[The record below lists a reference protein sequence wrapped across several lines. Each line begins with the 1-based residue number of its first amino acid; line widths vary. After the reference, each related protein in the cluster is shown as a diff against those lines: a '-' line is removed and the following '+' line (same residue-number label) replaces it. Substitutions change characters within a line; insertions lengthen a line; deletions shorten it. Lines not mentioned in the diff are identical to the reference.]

1 MGSGVG
7 HRHGL
12 DLALLWCRPVAT
24 APIQPLGWER
34 PYAMGVALKRSK
46 KEKEVNFIMKNM
58 VNSSG
63 RQNNCN
69 CEYVQEQSFKI
80 HEAKINGEKD
90 KSIAIVF
97 TLFVI
102 DKIINNSSE
111 AVQDLNII
119 KHFDIQ
125 QLYKILIFFKCL

>member
-1 MGSGVG
+1 
-7 HRHGL
+7 
-12 DLALLWCRPVAT
+12 
-24 APIQPLGWER
+24 
-34 PYAMGVALKRSK
+34 
-46 KEKEVNFIMKNM
+46 MKNM